1 MKRAIVTGSEG
12 QLGKVF
18 TKHLVKLNY
27 NVIGFDVVES
37 SDDNNI
43 DYYKVD
49 ISSKNQ
55 IESCLDNID
64 NDIDLLIN
72 NAGVSVF
79 SPFEDRTELELEQV
93 IKVNLIGTILM
104 TQAVYNRFFKNQKS
118 GVVVNIGSIYGVISG
133 DMKIYN
139 EGDRRTPEIYG
150 ATKAAVINLTKYFA
164 AYMAPN
170 IRVNCI
176 SPGGI
181 FNNQQSDFI
190 QKYSLKVPKG

>member
-139 EGDRRTPEIYG
+139 ETSIYQLY
-150 ATKAAVINLTKYFA
+150 KNV
-164 AYMAPN
+164 
-170 IRVNCI
+170 R
-176 SPGGI
+176 
-181 FNNQQSDFI
+181 
-190 QKYSLKVPKG
+190 